1 MDKVSEELM
10 LRDKSTGRWIKRSDE
25 DFTLSKNLV
34 PSTFITVNNN
44 VINYTDTNKIIQ
56 KIDQERKTSRTAF
69 LEDKFNKIVD
79 SLDNYRAY
87 NVGIEKVFDACEE
100 HSSEFDNRIRAI
112 VEDFDYSFS
121 RGNSNGTLINVSS
134 AYLKILFSYIYSSFI
149 IHKDKVK
156 NETVIYSKLESFK
169 SYLQRVLEN
178 ILIPKKYRDELDYS
192 NSMYSNMIYGS
203 MTINH
208 ISKLVKFDSRFSTEL
223 DLIKHHTK
231 TLSDN
236 DYYSRPELSG
246 SYRCYS
252 EDDERFKYIVELHAL
267 LSDIDS
273 LILIR
278 EEIHSIND
286 DTIFVEYE
294 DNLNNG

>member
-25 DFTLSKNLV
+25 DFTLSNNLV

-56 KIDQERKTSRTAF
+56 KIYQERKTSRIAF

-112 VEDFDYSFS
+112 VEDFDYIFS
-121 RGNSNGTLINVSS
+121 RGNSNETLINVSS
-134 AYLKILFSYIYSSFI
+134 AYLKVLFSYIYSSFI

-169 SYLQRVLEN
+169 SYLQKVLEQ
-178 ILIPKKYRDELDYS
+178 ILIPTKHYGELDYS

-231 TLSDN
+231 TLAKNDN
-236 DYYSRPELSG
+236 YSGSELSG
-246 SYRCYS
+246 SFRCYS
-252 EDDERFKYIVELHAL
+252 ENDKRFKYIVELHAL